1 MEQDFTIWHL
11 MIWLGKVLILA
22 LIVGI
27 PFLVIVVLVSRGVYN
42 RFLKKVEKRLEEKYS
57 RERRGGFTL
66 IEVLVVLIILGLLA
80 AIIVPRVTGQ
90 ADRAKIDQTKIQL
103 RALKDALEMYKLD
116 NGMYPTTQQGLKALV
131 EKPSAPPEPPRWRQ
145 YLDKV
150 PKDPWDR
157 DYIYISPGVN
167 KPFEL
172 KSAGPDGEEGTDD
185 DISVWDI

>member
-1 MEQDFTIWHL
+1 MEQEITVWQLVLWFLKI
-11 MIWLGKVLILA
+11 LILA

-27 PFLVIVVLVSRGVYN
+27 PFLVFTVLISRAVYN
-42 RFLKKVEKRLEEKYS
+42 KFLKKVEKRLEEKYS
-57 RERRGGFTL
+57 RQRSGGFTL

-90 ADRAKIDQTKIQL
+90 AERAKVDQTKIQL

-116 NGMYPTTQQGLKALV
+116 NGMYPTTQQGLNALV
-131 EKPSAPPEPPRWRQ
+131 EKPEIPPEPQRWRQ
-145 YLDKV
+145 YLDKL

-172 KSAGPDGEEGTDD
+172 RSAGPDGEEGTDD